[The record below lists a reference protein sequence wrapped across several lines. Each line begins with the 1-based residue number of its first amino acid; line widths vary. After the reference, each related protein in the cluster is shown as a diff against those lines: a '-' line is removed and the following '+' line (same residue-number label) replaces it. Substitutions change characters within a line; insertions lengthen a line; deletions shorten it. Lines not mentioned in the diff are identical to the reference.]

1 MQTVTAAPHRRER
14 ARRLPAEERRRQI
27 LDAAQ
32 DVFARRGY
40 ASTGTAD
47 IASAAGIGEP
57 TIYRYFVNKQ
67 ELYLAALRRS
77 SEQVIENWQRIAAE
91 NEDPLNALLLLGHW
105 YHQTL
110 KERPEILQLRFR
122 SITEGHDPEVAE
134 SGRTIYREHLRF
146 IEGLFESAR
155 EQGRL
160 SPDTDTRTMAWLF
173 MAVGSLL
180 DMTQLLGLQD
190 ELGPR
195 ELVNIGRVI
204 LEGRHAQ

>member
-1 MQTVTAAPHRRER
+1 MLTATAAPRRRER
-14 ARRLPAEERRRQI
+14 AKRLPAEERRRQI

-40 ASTGTAD
+40 ASAGTAE
-47 IASAAGIGEP
+47 IAAAAGIGEP
-57 TIYRYFVNKQ
+57 TIYRYFANKHD
-67 ELYLAALRRS
+67 LYLAALRRS
-77 SEQVIENWQRIAAE
+77 GDEVMENWQRIAAE
-91 NEDPLNALLLLGHW
+91 NEDPLNALLLLGQW

-110 KERPEILQLRFR
+110 RDRPEILQLRFR
-122 SITEGHDPEVAE
+122 SITDGHDPEVAE
-134 SGRTIYREHLRF
+134 NGRGIYRELLQF

-160 SPDTDTRTMAWLF
+160 SPDTNTRTMAWLF

-180 DMTQLLGLQD
+180 DMTQVLGMQD

-204 LEGRHAQ
+204 LEGRHA

>member
-1 MQTVTAAPHRRER
+1 VTAAPRRRER
-14 ARRLPAEERRRQI
+14 AKRLPAEERRRQI

-32 DVFARRGY
+32 DVFAKRGY

-47 IASAAGIGEP
+47 IAAAAGIGEP
-57 TIYRYFVNKQ
+57 TIYRYFANKQ

-77 SEQVIENWQRIAAE
+77 GDEVMENWQRIAAD
-91 NEDPLNALLLLGHW
+91 NEDPLNALLLLGQW

-110 KERPEILQLRFR
+110 RERPEILQLRFR

-134 SGRTIYREHLRF
+134 RGRAIYRELLQF
-146 IEGLFESAR
+146 IEGLFEGAR

-180 DMTQLLGLQD
+180 DMTQLLGMQD